1 MPSESENKNSLRRQ
15 NKIGSRVKFSP
26 ETKPKKLWWLTDT
39 VCYDV
44 CWFDYYR
51 YYHFLD
57 ADCVVFLGMLTPTH
71 YRLRNNWRASKQN
84 EANTIVNIF
93 LFSSIFEFESI
104 FSGWFRWITFSILT
118 KLNPDFFPI
127 SISAGFPPHRT
138 ANGGGGTGLK
148 IYLQSKIMIICILIV
163 Q

>member
-26 ETKPKKLWWLTDT
+26 ETKPRKLWWLTDT

-57 ADCVVFLGMLTPTH
+57 ADCVVFIGMLTLVHVFVPPTH
-71 YRLRNNWRASKQN
+71 IDPV
-84 EANTIVNIF
+84 ANREKYYANIF

-104 FSGWFRWITFSILT
+104 FSGWFRWITFSILS
-118 KLNPDFFPI
+118 KLNPLTFFQFRFQLV
-127 SISAGFPPHRT
+127 SHLTERQMGVVA
-138 ANGGGGTGLK
+138 
-148 IYLQSKIMIICILIV
+148 QV
-163 Q
+163 